1 MLELKNIYKTYSSKN
16 GVTHRALENVSLKF
30 DEKGLVFILGKSGSG
45 KSTLLNLLGGIDS
58 YDRGEIS
65 FYDKKFSSFK
75 ENDFDYYRNS
85 CVGFI
90 FQDFNLLDN
99 LTVYENVRLA
109 LDLQSKKDHDKIIE
123 LLDKVSVSHLKNRKI
138 SELSGGQKQR
148 VAIARALVK
157 EPKIILA
164 DEPTGALDSDTSTDI
179 FKILQSLAKDR
190 LVVVVT
196 HNKELAYEYAERIIE
211 IRDGFVLKDL
221 IRSTLDENK
230 EEQSTLVSS
239 NLVIV
244 PKGKQLSLENIEDLN
259 VTISEKRQ
267 DYYLLVENDKHR
279 AMSLF
284 PNVSE
289 VINDEK
295 NEDLFKPY
303 RKNKDNKTFDLKTKK
318 TSFPFLKCMKFS
330 FSSMKK
336 RKLKLFF
343 TIIISVLSV
352 ILTGSAVNFTNYTL
366 SNAVGV
372 SIEKDSGTQLEVS
385 SSFSLSEPT
394 YKLQNSEIQYLNS
407 LNKETGYLFDLEM
420 NYKYSTITNNEVD
433 NNIKKDNLLLD
444 EKLSGFLMCDDI
456 SNFGYDSNHYKVIHE
471 MENITEEDRKTGV
484 YISSILANTI
494 VRYNVYDTTN
504 QTDFN
509 KIENIV
515 GDTIMIDCPYKTNN
529 TKFTVLGIFDV
540 DEKQTLYNKFKGLH
554 DNVYD
559 QKLYDSYLANA
570 DSVLKRLVVS
580 EEFIEY
586 FKESIRYLDIKA
598 ITKNLHNNDTVAN
611 RVVSASSIDMEVK
624 NMQIDFFNSEWNEAN
639 FNEKVKTMKKN
650 EVIINRDLFKEL
662 MKTDYRDSRMG
673 LMQNYIDT
681 FNNTKQ
687 DLVIENIRSNVNLP
701 IETYQAIEDI
711 KIIGVVI
718 RHPGINSD
726 RFYVSNDCY
735 KDLLDNYYRASKAL
749 IKMDKN
755 EDYAHVVQQLYDN
768 GFTIND
774 DFVEDFLKFAST
786 IEKFSTLINIGVCV
800 WFVIVSMLL
809 YSFMS
814 NSIKDSS
821 KQIGILKALGS
832 TMSDI
837 YKVFAVEAAFIG
849 LFSIVLGVL
858 GYYLVGILVNG
869 IVTSLFYDFYFTIFT
884 FDIISVIVMVISII
898 AILTVSLI
906 IPMSKIRNIK
916 PIDVINANN

>member
-75 ENDFDYYRNS
+75 EKDFDYYRNS

-157 EPKIILA
+157 DPKIILA

-230 EEQSTLVSS
+230 EDQSTLVSS

-330 FSSMKK
+330 FSS
-336 RKLKLFF
+336 
-343 TIIISVLSV
+343 S
-352 ILTGSAVNFTNYTL
+352 
-366 SNAVGV
+366 
-372 SIEKDSGTQLEVS
+372 
-385 SSFSLSEPT
+385 
-394 YKLQNSEIQYLNS
+394 
-407 LNKETGYLFDLEM
+407 
-420 NYKYSTITNNEVD
+420 
-433 NNIKKDNLLLD
+433 
-444 EKLSGFLMCDDI
+444 
-456 SNFGYDSNHYKVIHE
+456 
-471 MENITEEDRKTGV
+471 
-484 YISSILANTI
+484 
-494 VRYNVYDTTN
+494 
-504 QTDFN
+504 
-509 KIENIV
+509 
-515 GDTIMIDCPYKTNN
+515 
-529 TKFTVLGIFDV
+529 
-540 DEKQTLYNKFKGLH
+540 
-554 DNVYD
+554 
-559 QKLYDSYLANA
+559 
-570 DSVLKRLVVS
+570 
-580 EEFIEY
+580 
-586 FKESIRYLDIKA
+586 
-598 ITKNLHNNDTVAN
+598 
-611 RVVSASSIDMEVK
+611 
-624 NMQIDFFNSEWNEAN
+624 
-639 FNEKVKTMKKN
+639 
-650 EVIINRDLFKEL
+650 
-662 MKTDYRDSRMG
+662 
-673 LMQNYIDT
+673 
-681 FNNTKQ
+681 
-687 DLVIENIRSNVNLP
+687 
-701 IETYQAIEDI
+701 
-711 KIIGVVI
+711 
-718 RHPGINSD
+718 
-726 RFYVSNDCY
+726 
-735 KDLLDNYYRASKAL
+735 
-749 IKMDKN
+749 
-755 EDYAHVVQQLYDN
+755 
-768 GFTIND
+768 
-774 DFVEDFLKFAST
+774 
-786 IEKFSTLINIGVCV
+786 
-800 WFVIVSMLL
+800 
-809 YSFMS
+809 
-814 NSIKDSS
+814 
-821 KQIGILKALGS
+821 
-832 TMSDI
+832 
-837 YKVFAVEAAFIG
+837 
-849 LFSIVLGVL
+849 
-858 GYYLVGILVNG
+858 
-869 IVTSLFYDFYFTIFT
+869 
-884 FDIISVIVMVISII
+884 
-898 AILTVSLI
+898 
-906 IPMSKIRNIK
+906 
-916 PIDVINANN
+916 